1 MTDYY
6 LINKASGD
14 EVYRVQFPLETLSR
28 ISFMQAAA
36 VKDMD
41 AVWWADN
48 PDEIIMCLEFKDG
61 TCLYRNPM
69 VTEIAF

>member
-14 EVYRVQFPLETLSR
+14 EVYRVRFPLETLSKLT
-28 ISFMQAAA
+28 FMQASA

-41 AVWWADN
+41 AIWWVDN